1 MIRYDL
7 RCDAGHGF
15 DGWFRSSGDFDGQ
28 SAGGLLSCPVCG
40 SAAVAKALMAPA
52 VSTKRAR
59 MTGGPAS
66 DPATSP
72 AQEVALVDDKQR
84 ELRKMLRDL
93 RSHMTENSEDVGDR
107 FPEIARKMHAEEIEQ
122 KTVHGRTTAEEAKAL
137 IDEGV
142 PVQPLPTFP
151 DEMN

>member
-7 RCDAGHGF
+7 RCGAGHGF

-28 SAGGLLSCPVCG
+28 SASGLLACPVCG
-40 SAAVAKALMAPA
+40 SAAVTKALMAPA
-52 VSTKRAR
+52 VSKKRAK
-59 MTGGPAS
+59 MAGGPAT
-66 DPATSP
+66 AP
-72 AQEVALVDDKQR
+72 AQEVAFVDDKQR
-84 ELRKMLRDL
+84 ELRNMLRNL
-93 RSHMTENSEDVGDR
+93 RSHMTQNSEDVGDR